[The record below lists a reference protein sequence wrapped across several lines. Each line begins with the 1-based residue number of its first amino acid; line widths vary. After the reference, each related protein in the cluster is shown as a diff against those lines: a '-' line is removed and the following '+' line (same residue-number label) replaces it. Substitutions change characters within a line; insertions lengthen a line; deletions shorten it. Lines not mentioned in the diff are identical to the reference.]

1 MNTRRFLAIAGTVIL
16 ISACS
21 VAPPRP
27 ESVVRNDYE
36 SFKPYVEQLIRHE
49 MDANAITGLSIALV
63 DDQRI
68 VWAKGF
74 GYADKENNK
83 PASAETL
90 YLVGSISKLFTATAA
105 MQLAE
110 QKKLDIDRPLKDAL
124 PEFSIRSRFADSAP
138 ITPRNLMTHHSGL
151 PRDFSTGMFT
161 KTPEPFTELVRHIR
175 TTDAFYPPNHVF
187 SYSNVGITLLGHAIQ
202 NASGMPFAD
211 YMQRSVLTPLGMNT
225 ASFGIGVAKSDLMAK
240 AYRKGALVEE
250 PALRDVPAGG
260 LSASVVDI
268 SRFLSM
274 VFADGRAGTTQVLK
288 PESLREMLKAQN
300 TDVPLDLNFHQG
312 LGWMLST
319 LGASTIENAGPVAHH
334 AGAMINYRGQLY
346 ALPEHKLGVI
356 VLASSAS
363 AGRAID
369 HVATEALGLAL
380 EAKTGIKQ
388 PKHAKIPAADPPWP
402 ADRLQPYVGDYTSM
416 IGHIR
421 VHLDGD
427 HLRADA
433 LGRTFNLVPR
443 SDGQLGLEYKL
454 LGLMSV
460 DLGTLDVIGITRR
473 NVTGHD
479 VLVASLGAQEMLV
492 GERIQ
497 APKDEDRA
505 PWLKRLGRYEIV
517 NAGDDHNFVQRIAVT
532 EERGFLIAE
541 IAMTDQQGPPQRL
554 VLQPVSE
561 HAAILLGSLADG
573 GGMLRCAANESGAE
587 QCSISG
593 YTLRRVAN

>member
-1 MNTRRFLAIAGTVIL
+1 MNTHRLLAIACTVVVL
-16 ISACS
+16 SGCS

-27 ESVVRNDYE
+27 ESVARNDYDGI
-36 SFKPYVEQLIRHE
+36 KTYVSQLIRHE
-49 MDANAITGLSIALV
+49 MDANAVTGMSIALV

-68 VWAKGF
+68 VWAEGF

-83 PASAETL
+83 PASAQTL
-90 YLVGSISKLFTATAA
+90 YRVGSISKLFTATAA

-138 ITPRNLMTHHSGL
+138 ITPRNLMTHHAGL

-161 KTPEPFTELVRHIR
+161 KTPEPFTALVRHIR
-175 TTDAFYPPNHVF
+175 ATDAFYPPNHVF

-202 NASGMPFAD
+202 NASGVPFAD
-211 YMQRSVLTPLGMNT
+211 YMQHSVLTPLGMTT
-225 ASFGIGVAKSDLMAK
+225 ASFDIGVAKSDLMAK

-260 LSASVVDI
+260 LNANVLDLSH
-268 SRFLSM
+268 FLSM

-300 TDVPLDLNFHQG
+300 IDVPLDLNFHQG

-356 VLASSAS
+356 VLANSAS

-369 HVATEALGLAL
+369 RVATEALGLAL

-388 PKHAKIPAADPPWP
+388 PKRAKVPAADPPWP
-402 ADRLQPYVGDYTSM
+402 ADNLQPYVGDYTSM
-416 IGHIR
+416 LGHIHI
-421 VHLDGD
+421 HLDGER
-427 HLRADA
+427 LRADA

-443 SDGQLGLEYKL
+443 GDGQLGLEYKL

-460 DLGTLDVIGITRR
+460 DLGTLDTIGLTRR

-479 VLVASLGAQEMLV
+479 VLVARLGAQEMLV

-497 APKDEDRA
+497 APKAADLA

-517 NAGDDHNFVQRIAVT
+517 NAGDDHNFVERIALT
-532 EERGFLIAE
+532 EERGFVIVELVI
-541 IAMTDQQGPPQRL
+541 TDQMGPPQRL
-554 VLQPVSE
+554 VLQPLSE
-561 HAAILLGSLADG
+561 HAALLLGPLADG
-573 GGMLRCAANESGAE
+573 GGTLRCAADGATE

-593 YTLRRVAN
+593 YVLKRVAH